1 MLIWIDPAN
10 ERPIYEQIADSV
22 RRSAAQADLVPGDK
36 LPTASDVATGLG
48 INKHTVLRAYQGLRD
63 EGLVDLRRGRGV
75 TITPLADELA
85 KLRKEA
91 EALARRASSL
101 GIAQPTLASL
111 FAFGGDN
118 ETESDDVDTP
128 PQVGTRELAGTS
140 ASADVH
146 EQTDSQAHLPTP
158 TNPQTQ
164 TRNDNPEGTR

>member
-1 MLIWIDPAN
+1 M
-10 ERPIYEQIADSV
+10 
-22 RRSAAQADLVPGDK
+22 
-36 LPTASDVATGLG
+36 
-48 INKHTVLRAYQGLRD
+48 
-63 EGLVDLRRGRGV
+63 RGWLTCDGAGGA

-118 ETESDDVDTP
+118 ETESADVDTP
-128 PQVGTRELAGTS
+128 LQVGTRELAGTS

-146 EQTDSQAHLPTP
+146 EQTDSQVDLPTP